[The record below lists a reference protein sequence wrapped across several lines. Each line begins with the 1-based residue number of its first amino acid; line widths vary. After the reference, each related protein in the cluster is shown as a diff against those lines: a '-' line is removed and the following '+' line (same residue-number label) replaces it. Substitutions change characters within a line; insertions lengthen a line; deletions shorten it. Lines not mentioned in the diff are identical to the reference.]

1 MIRPVAWI
9 NIRQDKWTSKGL
21 KNPDN
26 AYFFEH
32 ERKKKAAKE
41 SSKKRK
47 KFQKRYCVFL
57 SFRI

>member
-1 MIRPVAWI
+1 MKRQNRWI
-9 NIRQDKWTSKGL
+9 NIRQDKWISKGL

-41 SSKKRK
+41 SSKKSK
-47 KFQKRYCVFL
+47 KISKKVLRFFE
-57 SFRI
+57 F